1 MPSVSGAQLDTV
13 HCEVSSTMIGETQS
27 LSSQSSQGTGNIL
40 SGPEGEADTL
50 SSQSSQSTLPEKEI
64 SIWLDEKEEQHVK
77 RQTLNDTVSTLTDGR
92 VSPLLSTLNTEWDDI
107 SSTQQKYYTR
117 KAREIVAA
125 TLSVVSPGQEEA
137 LWESLRR
144 EPILE
149 NEGTSAKKRK
159 YFDVKSDLI
168 DGLIEA
174 HNQAQSWQT
183 KRQILSLF
191 ANDFSRLELQKM
203 IPGLS
208 KWRIDQARNHATET
222 GKGQPILEK
231 PIYRARI
238 ETAKVDHF
246 LDYIS
251 RPELLQ
257 DVAFGTK
264 TLKLDSGER
273 VIIPAVVRTLI
284 PSRIIQQYICYCKQE
299 QFQPASETSLYRIL
313 DVCSASMQ
321 KSLQGLDN
329 VTAEGTEAIDNLTKM
344 IESLV
349 ENGAE
354 EGWGKTT
361 ECKVK
366 EVKRYFKTDFK
377 AHMSREEHCADHC
390 TTYSLSDPK
399 NTEFKGECKHK
410 HDVECERCE
419 SLEDVLKDVKDKIDN
434 IDIDEEQRK
443 RIYFDYKQHE
453 AAIKAWKAH
462 LVRTVLQE
470 EAKQAALDKLDD
482 ETCLIIVD
490 WAMKFLPLKYRET
503 MCEFFGKRGL
513 SWHISAVVTKKDS
526 RIEVECFVH
535 VFNFCTQNN
544 YAVASIFEHLF
555 QTIKAEYQSIS
566 KAFVRSDNAGCYHN
580 GPLILCLHE
589 VAKNAGVNLIRY
601 DFSEPQAGK
610 DICDRKTA
618 PMKAHIRR
626 FVNKNNDV
634 TTAEEMK
641 KALESHGGLRG
652 CRVAVV
658 EIDPSKDLHEAN
670 KIPDIS
676 LLYNFKFEDGGI
688 RVWKA
693 YNIGEGKLLNYKN
706 LQIQPQEIASLFVK
720 QPFGPRQKEC
730 GVIGERVASQ
740 SEIFSCS
747 ESTCVL
753 TFKSEREAQAHMD
766 SGKHVKELESVS
778 LYDTIRLRWAE
789 RVTGIS
795 SVAQEASAVF
805 AHEESASSKTK
816 ATSMGWALKATQKRP
831 RLGEKVKAFLIEK
844 FEAGER
850 SGTKADPLSVSRE
863 MKFKRDDKGELV
875 FQPEEWKTA
884 KTIKSFFSRYS
895 AKLKQQGVSTPK
907 DMGGSQPEVDEE
919 MAHDIEALEFETAMQ
934 NLRQAVYND
943 LKIPEHPIEV
953 NQFNI
958 CKLMQEGKLKA
969 LKLLDLKAICATI
982 GLPAEGSQARK
993 KSFVEPLK
1001 ELVKKC
1007 TCKGS
1012 SDVY

>member
-1 MPSVSGAQLDTV
+1 MV
-13 HCEVSSTMIGETQS
+13 GETQS
-27 LSSQSSQGTGNIL
+27 LSSQSSQGTDNIL
-40 SGPEGEADTL
+40 SGPEGETDTM

-64 SIWLDEKEEQHVK
+64 SIWLDEKEEQHAK

-117 KAREIVAA
+117 KAREIFAA
-125 TLSVVSPGQEEA
+125 TLSVVSPGQEQA

-144 EPILE
+144 EPMLE
-149 NEGTSAKKRK
+149 NEGTVAKKRK
-159 YFDVKSDLI
+159 YFDVKSELI
-168 DGLIEA
+168 DALIEA

-238 ETAKVDHF
+238 ENAKVDHF

-299 QFQPASETSLYRIL
+299 QFQPASERSLYRIL

-344 IESLV
+344 IETLV
-349 ENGAE
+349 ENGAD

-377 AHMSREEHCADHC
+377 AHMSRGEHCADHC

-419 SLEDVLKDVKDKIDN
+419 SLEEVLKDVKDEINN

-443 RIYFDYKQHE
+443 RINFDYNQHE

-503 MCEFFGKRGL
+503 MSEFFGKRGL

-535 VFNFCTQNN
+535 IFNFCTQNN

-580 GPLILCLHE
+580 GPLLLCLHE

-626 FVNKNNDV
+626 FVNEDNDV
-634 TTAEEMK
+634 TTGEELK

-676 LLYNFKFEDGGI
+676 LLYDFKFEDSGI

-693 YNIGEGKLLNYKN
+693 YNIGEGKLLKYKN
-706 LQIQPQEIASLFVK
+706 LQIQPQDIASLVVK

-795 SVAQEASAVF
+795 NVAQEASAVF

-816 ATSMGWALKATQKRP
+816 ASSMGWALKATQKRP
-831 RLGEKVKAFLIEK
+831 RLGEKVKAYLIEK

-919 MAHDIEALEFETAMQ
+919 MADDMEALEFETAMQ
-934 NLRQAVYND
+934 NFRQAVYND
-943 LKIPEHPIEV
+943 LKVPEHPIEV

-958 CKLMQEGKLKA
+958 CKLIQEGKLKT
-969 LKLLDLKAICATI
+969 LKLQDLKAICTTI
-982 GLPAEGSQARK
+982 GLTTEGSQARK

-1012 SDVY
+1012 SDVS

>member
-1 MPSVSGAQLDTV
+1 MPSLSGAQLDTV
-13 HCEVSSTMIGETQS
+13 HCEASSTMIGETQS
-27 LSSQSSQGTGNIL
+27 LSSQSSQGTDNIL
-40 SGPEGEADTL
+40 SGPEGETDTM

-64 SIWLDEKEEQHVK
+64 SIWLDEKEEQHAK

-117 KAREIVAA
+117 KAREIFAA

-144 EPILE
+144 EPMLE
-149 NEGTSAKKRK
+149 NEGTVAKKRK

-168 DGLIEA
+168 DALIEA

-238 ETAKVDHF
+238 ENAKVEHF

-299 QFQPASETSLYRIL
+299 QFQPASERSLYRIL

-344 IESLV
+344 IETLV

-361 ECKVK
+361 ESKVK

-377 AHMSREEHCADHC
+377 AHTSREEHCTDHC

-419 SLEDVLKDVKDKIDN
+419 SLEEVLKDVKDKINN

-443 RIYFDYKQHE
+443 RIYFDYNQHE

-535 VFNFCTQNN
+535 IFNFCTQNN

-580 GPLILCLHE
+580 GPLLLCLHE

-626 FVNKNNDV
+626 FVNENNDV

-676 LLYNFKFEDGGI
+676 LLYNFKFEDSGI

-693 YNIGEGKLLNYKN
+693 YNIGEGKLLKYKN
-706 LQIQPQEIASLFVK
+706 LQIQPQDIASLVVK

-795 SVAQEASAVF
+795 NVAQEASAVF

-816 ATSMGWALKATQKRP
+816 ASSMGWALKATQKRP
-831 RLGEKVKAFLIEK
+831 RLGEKVKAYLIEK

-907 DMGGSQPEVDEE
+907 DMGGSQSEVEEE
-919 MAHDIEALEFETAMQ
+919 MADDMEALEFETAMQ

-958 CKLMQEGKLKA
+958 CKLMQEGKLKT
-969 LKLLDLKAICATI
+969 LKLQDLKAICTTI
-982 GLPAEGSQARK
+982 GLTTEGSQARK

>member
-1 MPSVSGAQLDTV
+1 
-13 HCEVSSTMIGETQS
+13 
-27 LSSQSSQGTGNIL
+27 
-40 SGPEGEADTL
+40 
-50 SSQSSQSTLPEKEI
+50 
-64 SIWLDEKEEQHVK
+64 
-77 RQTLNDTVSTLTDGR
+77 
-92 VSPLLSTLNTEWDDI
+92 
-107 SSTQQKYYTR
+107 
-117 KAREIVAA
+117 
-125 TLSVVSPGQEEA
+125 
-137 LWESLRR
+137 
-144 EPILE
+144 
-149 NEGTSAKKRK
+149 
-159 YFDVKSDLI
+159 
-168 DGLIEA
+168 
-174 HNQAQSWQT
+174 
-183 KRQILSLF
+183 
-191 ANDFSRLELQKM
+191 M

-238 ETAKVDHF
+238 ENAKVEHF

-299 QFQPASETSLYRIL
+299 EFQPASERSLYRIL

-344 IESLV
+344 IETLV

-354 EGWGKTT
+354 EGWGKTAQ
-361 ECKVK
+361 CKVK
-366 EVKRYFKTDFK
+366 EVKRYFKTYFK

-419 SLEDVLKDVKDKIDN
+419 SLEEVLKDVKDKINN

-443 RIYFDYKQHE
+443 RIYINHNQHE

-490 WAMKFLPLKYRET
+490 LAMKFLPLKYRET
-503 MCEFFGKRGL
+503 MCE
-513 SWHISAVVTKKDS
+513 WHISAVVTKKDS

-535 VFNFCTQNN
+535 IFNFCTQNN

-580 GPLILCLHE
+580 GPLLLCLHE

-601 DFSEPQAGK
+601 DFSEPQARK

-626 FVNKNNDV
+626 FVNENNDV
-634 TTAEEMK
+634 ATAEEMK

-652 CRVAVV
+652 CCVAVV

-676 LLYNFKFEDGGI
+676 FLYNFKFEDSGI
-688 RVWKA
+688 RVGKA
-693 YNIGEGKLLNYKN
+693 YNIGEEKLLRYKN
-706 LQIQPQEIASLFVK
+706 LQTQPQDIASLVVK

-730 GVIGERVASQ
+730 GVI
-740 SEIFSCS
+740 
-747 ESTCVL
+747 
-753 TFKSEREAQAHMD
+753 H
-766 SGKHVKELESVS
+766 
-778 LYDTIRLRWAE
+778 
-789 RVTGIS
+789 
-795 SVAQEASAVF
+795 
-805 AHEESASSKTK
+805 
-816 ATSMGWALKATQKRP
+816 
-831 RLGEKVKAFLIEK
+831 
-844 FEAGER
+844 
-850 SGTKADPLSVSRE
+850 
-863 MKFKRDDKGELV
+863 
-875 FQPEEWKTA
+875 
-884 KTIKSFFSRYS
+884 
-895 AKLKQQGVSTPK
+895 
-907 DMGGSQPEVDEE
+907 
-919 MAHDIEALEFETAMQ
+919 
-934 NLRQAVYND
+934 
-943 LKIPEHPIEV
+943 
-953 NQFNI
+953 
-958 CKLMQEGKLKA
+958 
-969 LKLLDLKAICATI
+969 
-982 GLPAEGSQARK
+982 
-993 KSFVEPLK
+993 FVQ
-1001 ELVKKC
+1001 
-1007 TCKGS
+1007 
-1012 SDVY
+1012 